1 MKSLYI
7 TGDSHAGKM
16 SKVLFDNMYKKYAPS
31 EKFINVNPKDYNRR
45 NFNICEEVVD
55 HIDANGNKD
64 FHVISYSLASIES
77 EDKSI
82 SIASTPGRSALNL
95 DYDFYDYT
103 SQWDSKDSV
112 VMPWYGYID
121 IKNWLP
127 QTNLNNYK
135 NTEQV
140 VDAYVE
146 KTIKKFKKSKIV
158 FINPMPQFLVVA
170 TTKWSVFSSDP
181 EIQFEDRYSYHLEF
195 TEKLKSKCI
204 SSGLDE
210 PINISEILN
219 AEWIEPDMQFKKP
232 INMAYNDHLTP
243 KYYDKIL
250 TSIISKVMI

>member
-7 TGDSHAGKM
+7 TGDSHSGKM
-16 SKVLFDNMYKKYAPS
+16 ANVLFENMYNKYVPGKEFATVTS
-31 EKFINVNPKDYNRR
+31 EYYNK
-45 NFNICEEVVD
+45 VVD
-55 HIDANGNKD
+55 HIDSNGNKVL
-64 FHVISYSLASIES
+64 HGMHSSLASVKF
-77 EDKSI
+77 EDRSI
-82 SIASTPGRSALNL
+82 TIASTPGRSALNL

-103 SQWDSKDSV
+103 AGWDSEDSI

-127 QTNLNNYK
+127 QTGLNNYK

-140 VDAYVE
+140 VDLYVE

-170 TTKWSVFSSDP
+170 TAKWSNFSSDP
-181 EIQFEDRYSYHLEF
+181 DIQFEDRYSYHLEF
-195 TEKLKSKCI
+195 TESLKNKCM
-204 SSGLDE
+204 SSGLE
-210 PINISEILN
+210 APINVSEILN

-232 INMAYNDHLTP
+232 INLAYNDHVIP

-250 TSIISKVMI
+250 TDIIPRVMG

>member
-16 SKVLFDNMYKKYAPS
+16 ANVLFENMHNKYVPS
-31 EKFINVNPKDYNRR
+31 KEFSTVTSEYYDK
-45 NFNICEEVVD
+45 VVD
-55 HIDANGNKD
+55 HIDENGNKVL
-64 FHVISYSLASIES
+64 HGMSSVLASIKS
-77 EDKSI
+77 EDGSI
-82 SIASTPGRSALNL
+82 AMASTPGRSALNL

-103 SQWDSKDSV
+103 SGWDSEDSI

-127 QTNLNNYK
+127 QTNLKNYK

-170 TTKWSVFSSDP
+170 TARWSNFASDP
-181 EIQFEDRYSYHLEF
+181 DIQFEDRYSYHLEF
-195 TEKLKSKCI
+195 TENLKNKCI
-204 SSGLDE
+204 SSGLDS
-210 PINISEILN
+210 PINVSEILN
-219 AEWIEPDMQFKKP
+219 CEWIEPDMQFKKP
-232 INMAYNDHLTP
+232 INMAYNDHLVP

-250 TSIISKVMI
+250 TSIISKVIG